1 MNNKHFKFVYEHRLK
16 FLIMK
21 IYDKF
26 QKFVVCLM
34 RKKYIYIF
42 CSLQHERCAE
52 LEKEKEYLAAAL
64 HFSRT

>member
-1 MNNKHFKFVYEHRLK
+1 MNNEHYKFVYEHRLK

-34 RKKYIYIF
+34 RKIYIYIF

-52 LEKEKEYLAAAL
+52 LEKEKEYLAAA
-64 HFSRT
+64 